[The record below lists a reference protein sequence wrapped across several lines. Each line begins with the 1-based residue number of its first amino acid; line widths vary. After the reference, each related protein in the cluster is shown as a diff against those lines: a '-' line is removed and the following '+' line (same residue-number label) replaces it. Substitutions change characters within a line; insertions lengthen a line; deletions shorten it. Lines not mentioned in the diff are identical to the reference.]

1 MCHRIIRSFGLSILY
16 FHLLSWRQ
24 DNESVETVEDSL
36 SDKEKDDAE
45 MDNMS
50 QGPST
55 GENVVQKISQASK
68 EGDSGSAVVK
78 YTNNI
83 DKSKANGNSQLEPE
97 VGMVFHSE
105 DQAYLFYNRYA
116 HRKGFSVRKGH
127 LGRRKDGTVRNRV
140 FLCSNEGSRQEHST
154 HMTKKPREAVRTNC
168 MARIEYKVSRD
179 NVWVVS
185 KIIYEHNHPLLRP
198 HKAHLLR
205 SHRKLLLAQRDGMP
219 NVAEMGN
226 DADNPAQALEF
237 LVEEARDAETVGFLL
252 KDQSSYLHTNRMR
265 ELEKGDAQ
273 VLLEFLKAK
282 QLEDPSFFYAI
293 QLDDRE
299 QVTNFFWA
307 DARSILDFSYFG
319 DVVLFDTTYRTNKVE
334 IPFAPFIG
342 INHHKQ
348 IVVFGAALLLDE
360 TTESFVWL
368 FKTFMVAMSGRQ
380 PKTIFT
386 DHFPALSRAI
396 SLTLPETCH
405 RLCLWHILQ
414 NSAIHISHAYSSEP
428 DFQKGFKNCIY
439 EGGSEEDFHT
449 RWVDL
454 VNKYGLE
461 GNAWLEDLYA
471 IREKWALVYHKNSFC
486 ASMTTVKWSESM
498 KNHFKK
504 HFNRKLPLSKFLE
517 QYQKSLVRFHE
528 KELYE
533 DYKSRQTKPV
543 LLVDMPML
551 NEAAESYTRLVYN
564 EFEDEIKSQLSCL
577 CEQVGFDGTVDVY
590 KVSLPEKHS
599 YGIVEYNSSNFMVTC
614 SCKKFE
620 TAGILC
626 MHALKIL
633 LLRSI
638 LSLPTRYILKRWTKY
653 ANVEAMSDRHR
664 SIADTDGQEPLT
676 LQYTRVCHKA
686 ITIGVKSAVSEDA
699 LQIFE
704 NELDKLMSEVENVL
718 RIAPLS
724 RQTDEEDV
732 TVVDDMQRN
741 ALEGSKKRRGCKGR
755 PKGGLEQKRN
765 KKIQPTSSSVDIITQ
780 NQQSQNKTKTIGQAD
795 VLGQTMVNESSNVPS
810 YPPDGTTSCCTPIQM
825 QPSGCT
831 SFTQEVVMPAQ
842 ESFTPS
848 QGIFDHTMATQA
860 VRNPSIAWCTRRG
873 SVGVPMPIMQG
884 QSNNF
889 VSWMVQPRSVPN
901 VSLSPH
907 HLDEPMHSAL
917 PGQHQP
923 SSRKLN
929 FDINKGFDLDR
940 DRVDMGLT

>member
-1 MCHRIIRSFGLSILY
+1 MDPPGSS
-16 FHLLSWRQ
+16 S
-24 DNESVETVEDSL
+24 DNGSLETGEDSQ

-45 MDNMS
+45 IDNMS

-55 GENVVQKISQASK
+55 GENVVQKISQNSK
-68 EGDSGSAVVK
+68 EGDSSSVAVK
-78 YTNNI
+78 DTNNI
-83 DKSKANGNSQLEPE
+83 DKSKAYGNSQLEPE

-105 DQAYLFYNRYA
+105 DQAYAFYNRYA

-127 LGRRKDGTVRNRV
+127 LGRRKDGTIRNRV
-140 FLCSNEGSRQEHST
+140 FLCSNEGSRQKHST

-179 NVWVVS
+179 NVWVAS
-185 KIIYEHNHPLLRP
+185 KIIYEHNHPLVRP

-205 SHRKLLLAQRDGMP
+205 SHRKLLAQRDGMP
-219 NVAEMGN
+219 NVAETGN
-226 DADNPAQALEF
+226 DVDKPAQALEF
-237 LVEEARDAETVGFLL
+237 LVEEACDAETVGFLL
-252 KDQSSYLHTNRMR
+252 KDQSTYLHTNRMR

-319 DVVLFDTTYRTNKVE
+319 DVVLFDTTYRTNKGE

-348 IVVFGAALLLDE
+348 IVVFGSALLLDE

-368 FKTFMVAMSGRQ
+368 FKTFMVAMSRRQ

-386 DHFPALSRAI
+386 DHFPALSRAV

-414 NSAIHISHAYSSEP
+414 NSAIHMSHVYSSEP
-428 DFQKGFKNCIY
+428 NFQKDFKNCIY

-449 RWVDL
+449 QWVNL
-454 VNKYGLE
+454 VNMYGLA
-461 GNAWLEDLYA
+461 GNAWLDDLYA
-471 IREKWALVYHKNSFC
+471 VREKWAVVYHKNSFC
-486 ASMTTVKWSESM
+486 ASMTTAKWSESM

-504 HFNRKLPLSKFLE
+504 NFNRKLPLSKFLE
-517 QYQKSLVRFHE
+517 QYQKSLIRFRE

-577 CEQVGFDGTVDVY
+577 CEQVGFDGTIDVY
-590 KVSLPEKHS
+590 KVSVPEKHC
-599 YGIVEYNSSNFMVTC
+599 YGIVEYNPSNLMVTC

-620 TAGILC
+620 TTGILC
-626 MHALKIL
+626 MHALKVL
-633 LLRSI
+633 LFRSI
-638 LSLPTRYILKRWTKY
+638 LSLPSRYILKRWTKY
-653 ANVEAMSDRHR
+653 ANVEVMSDRHR
-664 SIADTDGQEPLT
+664 PAADTDGQEPLT
-676 LQYTRVCHKA
+676 SQYTRVCHKA
-686 ITIGVKSAVSEDA
+686 ITIAVKSAFSEDA

-704 NELDKLMSEVENVL
+704 NELEKLMLEVENVL
-718 RIAPLS
+718 HIAPLS

-732 TVVDDMQRN
+732 TVIDDMQQN
-741 ALEGSKKRRGCKGR
+741 AFEGSKKRRGRKGR
-755 PKGGLEQKRN
+755 PKGGGLEQKRN
-765 KKIQPTSSSVDIITQ
+765 KKTQPTSSSVDIVSQ

-795 VLGQTMVNESSNVPS
+795 VLGQAMVNESSNVPS
-810 YPPDGTTSCCTPIQM
+810 YPLDATPSYCTPIQM

-831 SFTQEVVMPAQ
+831 SFSQE

-848 QGIFDHTMATQA
+848 QGVFDHTMATQA
-860 VRNPSIAWCTRRG
+860 VRNPSIAWCTARG
-873 SVGVPMPIMQG
+873 SVGVPMQIMQG

-889 VSWMVQPRSVPN
+889 VSWMVQPRGVPN
-901 VSLSPH
+901 VSLPPH

-917 PGQHQP
+917 PTQHQ
-923 SSRKLN
+923 SLSRKLN
-929 FDINKGFDLDR
+929 FDINKGN
-940 DRVDMGLT
+940 